1 MCWYC
6 GSPITDEEPLGRS
19 LVCSDC
25 GKDLR
30 SCRNCR
36 HCRPDGCAESGADGG
51 AGKPYDRD
59 RANFCDWFSLNQKFR
74 EATEGQKDSR
84 DKAASAKSAFND
96 LFK

>member
-6 GSPITDEEPLGRS
+6 GSPITDTEPLGRS

-36 HCRPDGCAESGADGG
+36 HCLPSGCAESQSQ
-51 AGKPYDRD
+51 KPSEPD
-59 RANFCDWFSLNQKFR
+59 RANFCDWFSLNPRFR
-74 EATEGQKDSR
+74 QATGGEKKSR
-84 DKAASAKSAFND
+84 DAAASAKSAFDD